1 MSFFLHILICRITL
15 LLYNYHLLLENEW
28 NAMHIPINKFCLVK
42 PISFFGKLFNILIP
56 CGNFNYFILL
66 CLTDR
71 ILHAFHYKYD
81 KSFCRTTIQVILHAN
96 NSSRTILWVFISYI
110 NCKRRTSLWNHF

>member
-1 MSFFLHILICRITL
+1 
-15 LLYNYHLLLENEW
+15 
-28 NAMHIPINKFCLVK
+28 MHIPINKFCLVK

-56 CGNFNYFILL
+56 CGNLNYFILL
-66 CLTDR
+66 YLTDR

-96 NSSRTILWVFISYI
+96 NSSRTNQYMQKKAIFYFHFDIFIFENKVTGEKI
-110 NCKRRTSLWNHF
+110 QLDGQFSLCPAAVECPE